1 MLNFHSFFSTTQM
14 RIIIISIILIIS
26 SLQDGFSQDDNP
38 AILRSIPLL
47 KRFESVDY
55 NGGIQSW
62 AFDQDSSGFLY
73 AANNMGLLEFDG
85 NKWTRYD
92 VPFCTRLR
100 AVKVDDENK
109 IFVGGQG
116 QIGYFSMTENGLE
129 FSSLLQLLPPDQQ
142 DIAET
147 WKIFNHQ
154 QKIYFLTESQF
165 FVYDGNAIQALQL
178 PGYIQQAF
186 KIGGQLMVQVYNAGL
201 FSIIDDKF
209 IPLEGTA
216 QIPEIIAALPK
227 SEGNYYFTKWGQIF
241 EEVGDG
247 YQEVGIPFEMGTI
260 TDAIKL
266 SNGEFVVGTQNGGM
280 YIFNSDLTF
289 KQHLTKNEGLSDR
302 TIKALYEDGFQ
313 NLWVAL
319 NNGIDYLE
327 LSLPLS
333 LIYDEVGLE
342 GTGYAACK
350 FNDRV
355 YLGTNNG
362 LFSQKNDGDN
372 LLDDP
377 YALVPGSEGQVY
389 NFSIVENDLIL
400 NHDRGAFQ
408 IENNKLKSFY
418 WIGSWIFVPTAI
430 PGLILGGDYRGISYY
445 RKTNGLWTKIGEIPG
460 LNESSRL
467 MEFENDSTLWMSHGS
482 KGVFRFK
489 FDKKMNLKGDVEF
502 YGRNDGFPSKNKISV
517 YSLNGKLVFTSEKGI
532 YDFNNNTL
540 NFSPN
545 SFFNKWLGTDHV
557 NEIISN
563 GDNTIYYIQDQ
574 KVGMLIQE
582 TFGTYKKETG
592 IFKHINKLLNDD
604 LPNISIL
611 DDKNVLIGAKE
622 GFVLYNPAKE
632 FSINENFKVI
642 IRSVEIKF
650 SDDSIINYSPLKVGN
665 KEIAIN
671 QSIKFNYASPYFD
684 GFEDLKYSY
693 RLVPMNEKWTNWTP
707 VGQKEYPYLPSGDYT
722 FEVKALNVYGLES
735 EVSSFSFKVLKP
747 WYFSTWAT
755 VMYLFAGLMFV
766 IFILLLQKRKHDAEN
781 SLITQK
787 SEQAIKSKEEEIDQ
801 ISKESKSKIENLIS
815 EKLRT
820 EINLKNDQLTTITMH
835 LMSNSDFLQ
844 NIRKKIEIYMQQGG
858 DRKELGNLIK
868 TIDDHLSDT
877 NSWDQFA
884 YHFDQVHSGYLKK
897 LSENNVKLSPR
908 EIKLASFLRMNMS
921 SKEISKLM
929 NISDRG
935 VELARYRLRK
945 KMKLGRDQNLV
956 EYLIDLDDT

>member
-1 MLNFHSFFSTTQM
+1 MSFPITQM
-14 RIIIISIILIIS
+14 RLLILNIILLFSIFP
-26 SLQDGFSQDDNP
+26 DGFSKADGY
-38 AILRSIPLL
+38 AVLRSIPLL
-47 KRFESVDY
+47 KHFESIDY

-85 NKWTRYD
+85 NKWTCYD

-116 QIGYFSMTENGLE
+116 QIGYFSMTDNGLK

-147 WKIFNHQ
+147 WKIISLE

-165 FVYDGNAIQALQL
+165 FVYNGTTIRALQL

-186 KIGGQLMVQVYNAGL
+186 KIGGKLWVQIYNAGL
-201 FSIIDDKF
+201 FNLVEDEFVPIA
-209 IPLEGTA
+209 GTIE
-216 QIPEIIAALPK
+216 IPEIIVALTK
-227 SEGNYYFTKWGQIF
+227 SEGNYYFSRSGQIF

-247 YQEVGIPFEMGTI
+247 YEEVGIPFEIGTI

-266 SNGEFVVGTQNGGM
+266 STGEYVVGTQNRGL
-280 YIFNSDLTF
+280 YIFNPDLSF
-289 KQHLTKNEGLSDR
+289 RQHLTKNEGLSDR
-302 TIKALYEDGFQ
+302 TIKALYEDGFR

-362 LFSQKNDGDN
+362 LFIQENNGHS
-372 LLDDP
+372 LLDNP
-377 YALVPGSEGQVY
+377 YKLVPGSEGQVY
-389 NFSIVENDLIL
+389 NFSIIENDLIL

-408 IENNKLKSFY
+408 IENDKLRSFY
-418 WIGSWIFVPTAI
+418 WIGSWYFIPTSI

-445 RKTNGLWTKIGEIPG
+445 KKKNGLWTKIGEIPG

-467 MEFENDSTLWMSHGS
+467 MEFENDSTLWMTHGS

-489 FDKKMNLKGDVEF
+489 FDKNMNLKGDVEF
-502 YGRNDGFPSKNKISV
+502 YGRNSGFPSNNKISV

-532 YDFNNNTL
+532 YNFNNDAL
-540 NFSPN
+540 NFTPN
-545 SFFNKWLGTDHV
+545 AFFNKWLGTDHV
-557 NEIISN
+557 NEIASN
-563 GDNTIYYIQDQ
+563 GGNAIYYIQNQ
-574 KVGMLIQE
+574 AVGMLIQE
-582 TFGTYKKETG
+582 TFGTYRKKTG
-592 IFKHINKLLNDD
+592 IFKHINKLINDD
-604 LPNISIL
+604 LPNITIL

-650 SDDSIINYSPLKVGN
+650 SDDSIINYNPSRAGN

-671 QSIKFNYASPYFD
+671 QSIKFNYASPFFD
-684 GFEDLKYSY
+684 GFEHLKYSF
-693 RLVPMNEKWTNWTP
+693 RLVPLDEKWTNWTL

-722 FEVKALNVYGLES
+722 FEVKAINVYGLES
-735 EVSSFSFKVLKP
+735 EVSSFTFKVLKP

-755 VMYLFAGLMFV
+755 VMYLVAGLVFV
-766 IFILLLQKRKHDAEN
+766 VLILLFQKRKHIAES

-787 SEQAIKSKEEEIDQ
+787 SEQAIKVKEEEIDQ
-801 ISKESKSKIENLIS
+801 ISKESKSKIDRLMS

-835 LMSNSDFLQ
+835 LMNNSDFLQ
-844 NIRKKIEIYMQQGG
+844 NVRKKIEAYMQQDS
-858 DRKELGNLIK
+858 DRKELNNLIK
-868 TIDDHLSDT
+868 TIDEHLADT

-897 LSENNVKLSPR
+897 LSENNVSLSPR

-945 KMKLGRDQNLV
+945 KLRLGRDQNLI
-956 EYLIDLDDT
+956 EYLIDLDNT